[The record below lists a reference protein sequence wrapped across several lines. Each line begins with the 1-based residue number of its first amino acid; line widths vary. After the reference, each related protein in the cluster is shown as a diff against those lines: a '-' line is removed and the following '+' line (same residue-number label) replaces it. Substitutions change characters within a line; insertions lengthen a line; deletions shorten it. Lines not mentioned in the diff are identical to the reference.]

1 MRHRAMS
8 HRGSRLSCF
17 GCSLDNN
24 QLCGY
29 DKYVYGTGRGTYTSE
44 GIVVLMEGVKN
55 SNVQSLR

>member
-1 MRHRAMS
+1 MS

-24 QLCGY
+24 QLCGVDQY
-29 DKYVYGTGRGTYTSE
+29 NCGTYTAE

-55 SNVQSLR
+55 SNIQSLR